1 MQFYRYV
8 FFYPFFLDVDLI
20 PGHSPR
26 ISVLDQNPLGSAA
39 GFGINGLA
47 LDREETAK
55 LMGFGAVQS
64 NPM

>member
-1 MQFYRYV
+1 
-8 FFYPFFLDVDLI
+8 LDVDLI

-26 ISVLDQNPLGSAA
+26 ISVLDQHPLGSAA